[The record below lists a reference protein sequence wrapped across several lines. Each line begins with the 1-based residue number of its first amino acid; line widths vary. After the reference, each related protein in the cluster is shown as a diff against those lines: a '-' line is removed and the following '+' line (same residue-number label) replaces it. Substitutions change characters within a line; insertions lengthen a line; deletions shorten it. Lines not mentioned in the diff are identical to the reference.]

1 MKARIVVSPA
11 NRCQTVKTACG
22 PQAGQDYLVPKAR
35 KAHRRYRPG
44 AGDPDDRT
52 YMAPGG
58 RGHRVFLIVTAK
70 ALIKLLSL
78 D

>member
-1 MKARIVVSPA
+1 METRIVVSPA
-11 NRCQTVKTACG
+11 NRCQTVETACG
-22 PQAGQDYLVPKAR
+22 PQAGQEYLVPKAS
-35 KAHRRYRPG
+35 KAHGRYRLG
-44 AGDPDDRT
+44 AGDTDERT
-52 YMAPGG
+52 YMAPAG